1 MNRQLFI
8 LLVLVIRLFKKIKM
22 IKKKLDVNYN
32 GWELKFFDKSKNFRN
47 YQLELIKNYIKGHVA
62 EVGPG
67 NGTNLSYY
75 IKYPKKI
82 DLYEPTKKLYL
93 NLKKNFQ
100 KNKKISTYNKKFT
113 THKKKYN
120 SILYLDVLEHIKDDK
135 NEILNAFKSIKKNGY
150 LIINVP
156 AYSHLYSK
164 FDEDVGHHK
173 RYEKEDIRVI
183 LKNLKFKKLNLKYYD
198 SIGYIL
204 SLLSK
209 LTSSDYKHRFEQ
221 KIKVWDSLIPVS
233 KIIDFLTGNLF
244 GKSLL
249 VIVKK

>member
-1 MNRQLFI
+1 
-8 LLVLVIRLFKKIKM
+8 M
-22 IKKKLDVNYN
+22 IKKKLNVNYD

-47 YQLELIKNYIKGHVA
+47 YQLRLIKNYIKGHVA

-75 IKYPKKI
+75 IECPKKI

-93 NLKKNFQ
+93 GLKKRFG
-100 KNKKISTYNKKFT
+100 KNKKIFTYNKKFT
-113 THKKKYN
+113 IQKEKYN

-135 NEILNAFKSIKKNGY
+135 NEILKAFKSIKKNGY

-164 FDEDVGHHK
+164 FDKDVGHHK
-173 RYEKEDIRVI
+173 RYEKKDIKI
-183 LKNLKFKKLNLKYYD
+183 IFKGLKFKKLDLKYYD

-209 LTSSDYKHRFEQ
+209 LTSSDYKQKFEQ
-221 KIKVWDSLIPVS
+221 KIKVWDSLIPFS
-233 KIIDFLTGNLF
+233 KSIDYLIGNLF

-249 VIVKK
+249 VIIKK